1 MTTVG
6 MFPVTA
12 AAGGGG
18 TEGGGREFDIIVG
31 IAELLTIEWEG
42 GMLSRIYNTC

>member
-12 AAGGGG
+12 TGGGG
-18 TEGGGREFDIIVG
+18 TEGAGREFDIIVG

-42 GMLSRIYNTC
+42 GMLSKI